1 MNDLTEI
8 VFIIDDEESV
18 RSSIALF
25 LEADDFTVESFS
37 SSEEFLAREHWPGAG
52 CLILDV
58 NLAGKSGLDLQEE
71 MVVMNSH
78 LPIIF
83 ITGQGNIPM
92 SVSTL
97 KKGAINFLEKPF
109 RHEELLQSISE
120 ALSLSRKII
129 SERQE
134 TLKAIQLIET
144 LSGREL
150 EILKNMMS
158 GMLNKQIADKLNIA
172 IQTVKHHR
180 LSISEK
186 LCVKSVPEIS
196 RIAEK
201 AGIIPH
207 KINPD

>member
-8 VFIIDDEESV
+8 IFIIDDEESV

-37 SSEEFLAREHWPGAG
+37 SSEEFLAREPWQGAG
-52 CLILDV
+52 CLVLDV

-92 SVSTL
+92 SVTTL

-109 RHEELLQSISE
+109 KYEELLQSISE
-120 ALSLSRKII
+120 ALSLSRKLK
-129 SERQE
+129 SEKQE

-144 LSGREL
+144 LSAREL
-150 EILKNMMS
+150 EILKIMMS

-186 LCVKSVPEIS
+186 LHVKSVPEIS
-196 RIAEK
+196 RIAEN
-201 AGIIPH
+201 AGIIPY

>member
-1 MNDLTEI
+1 MNDQKEI
-8 VFIIDDEESV
+8 IFIIDDDESV
-18 RSSIALF
+18 RSSISLF
-25 LEADDFTVESFS
+25 LTADDFIVEAYS
-37 SSEEFLAREHWPGAG
+37 SSEEFLSREPWPGAG

-58 NLAGKSGLDLQEE
+58 NLTGKSGLDLQEE
-71 MVVMNSH
+71 MVVLNSH

-92 SVSTL
+92 SVTTL

-120 ALSLSRKII
+120 ALSLSRKLK
-129 SERQE
+129 SEKQE

-144 LSGREL
+144 LSAREL
-150 EILKNMMS
+150 EILKNLMS

-186 LCVKSVPEIS
+186 LHVKSVPEIS

-201 AGIIPH
+201 AGIIPV
-207 KINPD
+207 

>member
-1 MNDLTEI
+1 MNDQNEI
-8 VFIIDDEESV
+8 IFIIDDEESV
-18 RSSIALF
+18 RSSISLF
-25 LEADDFTVESFS
+25 LTANDFIVESYN
-37 SSEEFLAREHWPGAG
+37 SSEEFLTREPWPGAG

-83 ITGQGNIPM
+83 ITGQGTIPM
-92 SVSTL
+92 SVTTL

-109 RHEELLQSISE
+109 RHEALLQSISE
-120 ALSLSRKII
+120 AISLSHKLK
-129 SERQE
+129 SEKQE
-134 TLKAIQLIET
+134 TLKANQLIKT
-144 LSGREL
+144 LSPREL
-150 EILKNMMS
+150 EILKYLMS

-180 LSISEK
+180 LSICEK
-186 LCVKSVPEIS
+186 LLVKSVPEIS

-207 KINPD
+207 NINPD

>member
-1 MNDLTEI
+1 MNDLREI
-8 VFIIDDEESV
+8 IFIIDDEESV
-18 RSSIALF
+18 RSSISLF
-25 LEADDFTVESFS
+25 LTAEDFTVESYS
-37 SSEEFLAREHWPGAG
+37 SSEEFLAREPWPGAG
-52 CLILDV
+52 CLILNV

-71 MVVMNSH
+71 MVVINSH

-92 SVSTL
+92 SVATL

-120 ALSLSRKII
+120 ALSLSRKVK
-129 SERQE
+129 SEKQE
-134 TLKAIQLIET
+134 NLKAIQLIET
-144 LSGREL
+144 LSAREL
-150 EILKNMMS
+150 EILKNLMS

-186 LCVKSVPEIS
+186 LHVKSVPEII

-207 KINPD
+207 KMKPD

>member
-8 VFIIDDEESV
+8 IFIIDDEESV
-18 RSSIALF
+18 RSSISLF
-25 LEADDFTVESFS
+25 LESDDFTVESFS
-37 SSEEFLAREHWPGAG
+37 SSEEFLSREPWPGAG

-92 SVSTL
+92 SVTTL

-109 RHEELLQSISE
+109 KHEKLLQSISE
-120 ALSLSRKII
+120 ALSLSRKLK
-129 SERQE
+129 SEKQE

-144 LSGREL
+144 LSAREL

-158 GMLNKQIADKLNIA
+158 GMLNKQIAHKLNIA

-186 LCVKSVPEIS
+186 LHVKSVPEIS